1 MSCLY
6 PVMLRLQNRAV
17 LVVGAGAIAASK
29 VTSLLEAGARV
40 TVVAPEV
47 ETALEARARRGEIEL
62 LREEVA
68 AHHLDGKWLVIGA
81 SGVEPVDQWLADEC
95 DRRRIFLNAVDRPP
109 ACTFYVPSVVRE
121 DPVLVAISTDGTSPA
136 LAGRLRRILGDALP
150 PRVGE
155 LASLLGSFR
164 DEAKARLPTQ
174 KGRARLFT
182 ALLDGP
188 LPELVEAG
196 RMEEARRLVAQAID
210 DAAGTTP

>member
-1 MSCLY
+1 
-6 PVMLRLQNRAV
+6 MLRLQGRAV

-29 VTSLLEAGARV
+29 VVSLLEAGARV

-47 ETALEARARRGEIEL
+47 EAALEERARSGEIEL

-68 AHHLDGKWLVIGA
+68 PHHLDGVWLVIGA
-81 SGVEPVDQWLADEC
+81 SGVEAVDRWLAEEC

-121 DPVLVAISTDGTSPA
+121 EPILVAISTDGTSPA
-136 LAGRLRRILGDALP
+136 LAGRLRRTLGDALP

-155 LASLLGSFR
+155 LARLLGSFR
-164 DEAKARLPTQ
+164 DEAKTRLATQ
-174 KGRARLFT
+174 TDRHRLFT
-182 ALLDGP
+182 TLLDGP
-188 LPELVEAG
+188 LPELVAAG

-210 DAAGTTP
+210 AAAGAGR

>member
-1 MSCLY
+1 MSSLY
-6 PVMLRLQNRAV
+6 PVMLRLQDRAV
-17 LVVGAGAIAASK
+17 LVVGAGAIATSK
-29 VTSLLEAGARV
+29 VASLLEAGARV

-47 ETALEARARRGEIEL
+47 ETELAERADRGEIEL

-68 AHHLDGKWLVIGA
+68 AHHLDHVWLVIGA
-81 SGVEPVDQWLADEC
+81 SGVETVDRWLADEC

-121 DPVLVAISTDGTSPA
+121 DPILVAISTDGTSPA

-155 LASLLGSFR
+155 LARLLGSFR
-164 DEAKARLPTQ
+164 GEAKARLATQ
-174 KGRARLFT
+174 RERKRLFT

-188 LPELVEAG
+188 LPDLVAAG
-196 RMEEARRLVAQAID
+196 RMEEARQLVAQAIE
-210 DAAGTTP
+210 DAAGAAP

>member
-1 MSCLY
+1 
-6 PVMLRLQNRAV
+6 MLRLQDRAV
-17 LVVGAGAIAASK
+17 LVVGAGMIAASK
-29 VTSLLEAGARV
+29 VASLLEAGARV

-47 ETALEARARRGEIEL
+47 ETELAERAGRGEIEL

-68 AHHLDGKWLVIGA
+68 AHHLDHVWLVIGA
-81 SGVEPVDQWLADEC
+81 SGVEAVDRWLADEC

-121 DPVLVAISTDGTSPA
+121 DPILVAISTDGTSPA

-155 LASLLGSFR
+155 LARLLGSFR
-164 DEAKARLPTQ
+164 GEAKARLATQ
-174 KGRARLFT
+174 EERKHLFT

-188 LPELVEAG
+188 LPDLVAAD
-196 RMEEARRLVAQAID
+196 RMEEARQLVAQAID
-210 DAAGTTP
+210 NAAGAPP